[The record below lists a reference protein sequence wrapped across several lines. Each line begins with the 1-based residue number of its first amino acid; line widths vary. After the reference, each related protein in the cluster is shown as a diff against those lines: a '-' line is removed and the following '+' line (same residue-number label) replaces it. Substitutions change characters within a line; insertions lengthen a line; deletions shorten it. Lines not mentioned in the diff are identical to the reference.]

1 MIKLGVRKLTKLVL
15 PEQRTS
21 VRQVKYDQSKD
32 IEISLV
38 YSLQR
43 KTFAVCHIQSV
54 WKKAI

>member
-21 VRQVKYDQSKD
+21 VKQVKYYQSKD

-43 KTFAVCHIQSV
+43 KAFAVCHIQSV